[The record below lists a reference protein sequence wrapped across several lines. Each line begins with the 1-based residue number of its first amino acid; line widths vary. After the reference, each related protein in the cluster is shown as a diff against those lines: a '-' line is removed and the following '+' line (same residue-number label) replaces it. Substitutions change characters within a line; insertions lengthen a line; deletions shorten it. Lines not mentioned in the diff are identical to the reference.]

1 MNISKR
7 VVMSIIIFINLL
19 YTAGCWNY
27 RELNDLAIVAGAAID
42 KEADGQY
49 TVTTEVV
56 DVDGSDDT
64 KSKSKLVS
72 MHGKTI
78 LDAVRNGI
86 SITGKKLYWSHCKV
100 AILSKEVAE
109 EGITKVLDVFIRDA
123 EIRNDV
129 NILYSQQET
138 ASEILE
144 AQETTESIKSFALDK
159 VIKNQTKISKA
170 PTMNLLDFG
179 IQLQTKGTS
188 TIIPAVHL
196 DDVKGSMIPRV
207 TGAAIIKDDRMIG
220 ELSEEETKELLF
232 VRNEV
237 KGGVLVAD
245 KGVGLSAP
253 ISLEIFENKTKV
265 KPIVEAQ
272 KLKFKVD
279 IRTSVVIDEI
289 EGGENFIDEKAVKR
303 LETSISQFTQ
313 KKVEDFI
320 EKIQSEYGTDIF
332 MFGEKLREK
341 DVNKW
346 NSISDKWEEVFR
358 NLEVDVDAKVH
369 IKNSALLY
377 KTIKK
382 GG

>member
-19 YTAGCWNY
+19 YITGCWNY

-56 DVDGSDDT
+56 AVDGSDDT

-207 TGAAIIKDDRMIG
+207 TGAAIIKDDKMIG

-232 VRNEV
+232 IRNEV

-272 KLKFKVD
+272 ELKFKVD

-303 LETSISQFTQ
+303 FETSISQFAQ

-341 DVNKW
+341 NVNKW

-358 NLEVDVDAKVH
+358 NLEVDVDAKVY

>member
-56 DVDGSDDT
+56 AVDGSDDT

-207 TGAAIIKDDRMIG
+207 TGAAIIKDDKMIG

-232 VRNEV
+232 IRNEV

-272 KLKFKVD
+272 ELKFKVD

-303 LETSISQFTQ
+303 FETSISQFTQ

-341 DVNKW
+341 NVNKW